1 MSDGAGIPEIE
12 RIVFFDGQLLQ
23 RRDLAELQRAHRELR
38 WLHNRSLHAW
48 GIGSGFLVTGARGDS
63 VVTVEP
69 GYGIDCLGREII
81 LTAER
86 VLTVPSNPGAN
97 GDAIYHL
104 IAQWQSDDQQ
114 AVTETRD
121 GSCAAGGAVRLTEE
135 PLLSWQRPGAILEG
149 HGLVLAEIRVRNCRL
164 NAPVSLAVRR
174 SARASEQ
181 PYVFAGETVA
191 GGTAWSPWRTTETGP
206 MVGIITTVDTSA
218 ARFRAVPR
226 YVVEVIGP
234 RFFTDNGEPGLA
246 FGITVLHEPRADRV
260 EVGVLWWPR
269 VSHPVLINQNE
280 APKMFSQT
288 LRWRVAWMGIEA

>member
-1 MSDGAGIPEIE
+1 MSAGTDIPEIE
-12 RIVFFDGQLLQ
+12 RIVFFDGQVLQ
-23 RRDLAELQRAHRELR
+23 RRDLAELQRTHRELR

-48 GIGSGFLVTGARGDS
+48 GIGSGLLVAGARGDS

-81 LTAER
+81 LTTPR
-86 VLTVPSNPGAN
+86 VLTVPSNPGVN

-114 AVTETRD
+114 TVVEVRD
-121 GSCAAGGAVRLTEE
+121 GSCTAGGAVRLTEE

-149 HGLVLAEIRVRNCRL
+149 HGLVLAEIRVRNCQL
-164 NAPVSLAVRR
+164 NALVSLAVRR

-181 PYVFAGETVA
+181 PYVFAGETAA
-191 GGTAWSPWRTTETGP
+191 GGTTWDPWRNQADGN
-206 MVGIITTVDTSA
+206 MIGVITVVDTSA

-226 YVVEVIGP
+226 YIVEVIGP
-234 RFFTDNGEPGLA
+234 RFFTSGGRQGLA
-246 FGITVLHEPRADRV
+246 LGITVLHEPRPDRIQ
-260 EVGVLWWPR
+260 VGVQWWPSP
-269 VSHPVLINQNE
+269 SHQVLVDPIA
-280 APKMFSQT
+280 APGLIGQT

>member
-1 MSDGAGIPEIE
+1 MSASADIPEIE

-48 GIGSGFLVTGARGDS
+48 GIGSGFLVAGARGES

-69 GYGIDCLGREII
+69 GYGIDCLGREVI
-81 LTAER
+81 LTTER

-114 AVTETRD
+114 AVVETRD
-121 GSCAAGGAVRLTEE
+121 GCCAAGGAVRLTEE

-191 GGTAWSPWRTTETGP
+191 GGTTWGPWRTQAGGP
-206 MVGIITTVDTSA
+206 MVGVITTVDTSE

-234 RFFTDNGEPGLA
+234 RFLTSGGEPRLA
-246 FGITVLHEPRADRV
+246 LGVTVLQEPRPDRI
-260 EVGVLWWPR
+260 EVGVLWWP
-269 VSHPVLINQNE
+269 SPSPPVLVNPA
-280 APKMFSQT
+280 APDLISTT